1 MVTTRIHFVA
11 FCVALTTLLLFG
23 CVVAELH
30 ATISPVPPYFDLTV
44 KGLVDTPPEAT
55 KPTGFVPLAPEGQP
69 ASAPAANVPMTLPA
83 SGQ

>member
-11 FCVALTTLLLFG
+11 FFVALTCLLLFG

-44 KGLVDTPPEAT
+44 KGLVDQTPAASQPS
-55 KPTGFVPLAPEGQP
+55 GFVPLAPEGP
-69 ASAPAANVPMTLPA
+69 AATPSANVPLILPA